1 MHLLSNHPHVINRF
15 SYILFSEIRFYK
27 PRVIFWFNYYFA
39 IIEASI
45 FLFIFIKYQT
55 RKSLIT
61 NNDEI
66 GNGYDQIEYKVN
78 VVKENLE
85 GSIIK
90 LPNLLI
96 PELNV
101 FINQVYKQIGFK
113 YNEDSV
119 TYLNTRKDK
128 TFTNAR

>member
-1 MHLLSNHPHVINRF
+1 M
-15 SYILFSEIRFYK
+15 
-27 PRVIFWFNYYFA
+27 
-39 IIEASI
+39 
-45 FLFIFIKYQT
+45 
-55 RKSLIT
+55 
-61 NNDEI
+61 
-66 GNGYDQIEYKVN
+66 
-78 VVKENLE
+78 VKENLE

-96 PELNV
+96 PELNA

-128 TFTNAR
+128 NFLPMQDKSRSIIISRTN